1 MFGDNLLVGL
11 FTALPGEALLSEAED
26 LIGDLLPN
34 NDSSTWLFLLIVRY
48 LNTPVT
54 IRETQVSQHLQ
65 RSRLAFQARNTHVER
80 TDLMLP

>member
-1 MFGDNLLVGL
+1 MLEDNLLVGL

-48 LNTPVT
+48 LDRSVT
-54 IRETQVSQHLQ
+54 MLNAQFSEHLQ
-65 RSRLAFQARNTHVER
+65 SSRLSFRLKPWVLTWTER
-80 TDLMLP
+80 T